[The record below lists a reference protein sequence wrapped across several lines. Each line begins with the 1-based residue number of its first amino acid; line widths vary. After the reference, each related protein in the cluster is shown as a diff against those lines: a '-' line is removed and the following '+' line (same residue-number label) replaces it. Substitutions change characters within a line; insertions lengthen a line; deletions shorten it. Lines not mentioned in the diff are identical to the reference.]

1 MRLIEVPDHTL
12 ITQEIISKLDHLFFT
27 AHPTTLKNHL
37 VSIWMKYLKY
47 EHDAL
52 PPDFEDRVVD
62 MNVLLEFLIVAEKE
76 FKDAQAISRRRGTMR
91 FLNFVALRQE

>member
-1 MRLIEVPDHTL
+1 MRSIEVPDHSF
-12 ITQEIISKLDHLFFT
+12 ISKEIITTLDHLFFT
-27 AHPTTLKNHL
+27 THPTTLKNHL
-37 VSIWMKYLKY
+37 VSIWMKYLEY

-76 FKDAQAISRRRGTMR
+76 ISNVGDSNTRKLERNVYTSPR
-91 FLNFVALRQE
+91 